1 MAARSFAII
10 GLGTFG
16 ARLASEL
23 QRFGN
28 DVIGID
34 LDEGIVAE
42 HSETVGSA
50 LIADARSEAAL
61 REAGVAEVDVGVIAA
76 ASDLEL
82 SVMAA
87 INLKMLGVP
96 QVWAKG
102 TSRTHHRILSKLGVD
117 RVIHPEE
124 EVAGRIAQI
133 LHNPQ
138 VHDWMGLGNGL
149 SVVSFEA
156 AEALEGRSLAELRL
170 ARRFDLRCLGVMR
183 GTEFIG
189 SDDAPC
195 ALMAG
200 DRLLLMGRR
209 GGLRDFAESL

>member
-1 MAARSFAII
+1 MANRSFLVI

-16 ARLASEL
+16 STLASEL
-23 QRFGN
+23 HRFGN
-28 DVIGID
+28 DVTGVDI
-34 LDEGIVAE
+34 DEGVVADAAA
-42 HSETVGSA
+42 TIGSA
-50 LIADARSEAAL
+50 LIVDARSEGAL
-61 REAGVAEVDVGVIAA
+61 REAGAGEVDVGVVAA

-82 SVMAA
+82 SVMAT

-96 QVWAKG
+96 QVWAKA

-156 AEALEGRSLAELRL
+156 ADALDGRSIADLRL
-170 ARRFDLRCLGVMR
+170 AKRFDLRCLGVMR

-189 SDDAPC
+189 SDQAPC
-195 ALMAG
+195 VLEAG
-200 DRLLLMGRR
+200 DRLVLMGRR
-209 GGLRDFAESL
+209 GALRDFADSL